1 MHSRDSVWEWNW
13 ANVCVRIPL
22 TKPYGR
28 VFAFYSEGARTFR
41 VLLVKVSKHTLLL
54 DCSSVPTFSHHL
66 PGKAGQKKGR
76 TLLKVIHIHCSV
88 FIYLNT
94 LNSATPEALKQAK
107 HEYLLP
113 VTATF
118 CFFFFSFCRRW
129 PDETT

>member
-13 ANVCVRIPL
+13 TKVCMRIPL
-22 TKPYGR
+22 TKLYGR
-28 VFAFYSEGARTFR
+28 VFAFSFEGILTFW

-76 TLLKVIHIHCSV
+76 TLLKVINIHWSV
-88 FIYLNT
+88 FIYPNT
-94 LNSATPEALKQAK
+94 LNSATPKALKQAK

-113 VTATF
+113 VTAPF
-118 CFFFFSFCRRW
+118 RFFFFFPKMAR
-129 PDETT
+129 